1 MINRR
6 PRRLILSG
14 ACTFVP
20 GTFFGVVS
28 QSRCVS
34 VALCFI
40 RPVTSVGLHLYKA
53 DVETEHEG
61 LTCRVER

>member
-20 GTFFGVVS
+20 GTFLG
-28 QSRCVS
+28 
-34 VALCFI
+34 LCFS
-40 RPVTSVGLHLYKA
+40 RPVTSVGPHLYKA
-53 DVETEHEG
+53 DVETEQEG